1 MDTIRL
7 VIYKNTKSPGPGT
20 SILVRKYISLPELLT
35 KCSSALNSEYKLIFT
50 DKGLEVVS
58 PLGLQDG
65 SSLYLSKGERF
76 QATAEENSSG
86 DLVFLMLGAAGVG
99 KSAITLR
106 YVRNLFVSYYDPTIE
121 DYYKHTSVLEGETY
135 HHSILDTAGMED
147 YEPLLDEWIEKK
159 QAILLVFS
167 VEMPDSMEKLEGY
180 HQKINQRYSKGNRPE
195 VVLVGNKTDM
205 DRCVTFAEAKAIAER
220 LKVKY
225 YEVSA
230 ATGAGIKELFSDL
243 LISIRN
249 KTRKPAKIPWYRKCT
264 IL

>member
-7 VIYKNTKSPGPGT
+7 VIYKNSKCPGSGT
-20 SILVRKYISLPELLT
+20 SILVRKGIPLPDLLAE
-35 KCSSALNSEYKLIFT
+35 CCNALKEECKLIFN
-50 DKGLEVVS
+50 DKGMQIASTLGLEDGSHLFLSNREKFQVVS
-58 PLGLQDG
+58 EQ
-65 SSLYLSKGERF
+65 
-76 QATAEENSSG
+76 NSSNE
-86 DLVFLMLGAAGVG
+86 LVFLMLGAAGVG

-121 DYYKHTSVLEGETY
+121 DYYKHTVVLDGETF

-167 VEMPDSMEKLEGY
+167 VEMPDSMEKIEGY
-180 HQKINQRYSKGNRPE
+180 HRKINQRYSGGNKPE
-195 VVLVGNKTDM
+195 VVLVGNKVDM
-205 DRCVTFAEAKAIAER
+205 ERTVRFEEAKAIADK
-220 LKVKY
+220 LKIKY
-225 YEVSA
+225 FEVSA

-243 LISIRN
+243 LITIRN
-249 KTRKPAKIPWYRKCT
+249 KTRKPPKIPWYKRCT